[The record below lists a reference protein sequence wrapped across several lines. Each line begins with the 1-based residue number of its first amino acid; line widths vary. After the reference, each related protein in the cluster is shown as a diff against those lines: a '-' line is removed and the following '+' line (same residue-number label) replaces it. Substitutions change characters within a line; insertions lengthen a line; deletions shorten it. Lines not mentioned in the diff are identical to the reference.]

1 MHINIADNA
10 LYIFY
15 LCLTQ
20 RFYRC
25 QSKLF
30 CEDPVKFINQL
41 REILIHIFL
50 CTFQGVAM
58 RAFLFKL
65 KNINSCDNALLPRTI
80 DASVVELDLLSAT
93 VVWP

>member
-1 MHINIADNA
+1 MSNTTFLSLSVEA
-10 LYIFY
+10 L
-15 LCLTQ
+15 
-20 RFYRC
+20 
-25 QSKLF
+25 
-30 CEDPVKFINQL
+30 L
-41 REILIHIFL
+41 RRPSQIHKSTPRDTNSYFL